1 MCDWSRPCV
10 PLFDHDFVNRVT
22 LPRRTQ
28 RRETNWLLD
37 TDQSHRSA
45 LLTGVWYG
53 RHGSNPWPSCG
64 QVIASR
70 TATTVAYTNLLHGI
84 PFCHVLT
91 ILHVFPYVNCRPA
104 APPPQLPSVPS
115 LPRSSSTPGLRPSV
129 PPSHTNCASSLTT
142 THNLAPDLAIPR
154 ERRVIARWC
163 RWRWRRT
170 PVRPLGRLLL
180 FRAGSRQHP
189 ALQGLSNRFRTDF
202 GQISNR
208 FHVHRITFLENP
220 WVAWNIQ
227 TVAPTRRNKFRTASE
242 CLWRQR

>member
-45 LLTGVWYG
+45 LLTGVCFG

-70 TATTVAYTNLLHGI
+70 TATTVAYTNVLHGI

-91 ILHVFPYVNCRPA
+91 ILHVFPYVNCRPSFPA
-104 APPPQLPSVPS
+104 APLRAPLRAPA
-115 LPRSSSTPGLRPSV
+115 PRPDPGLHGCAV
-129 PPSHTNCASSLTT
+129 PPSHTNCASPLT
-142 THNLAPDLAIPR
+142 PS
-154 ERRVIARWC
+154 E
-163 RWRWRRT
+163 
-170 PVRPLGRLLL
+170 LGTR
-180 FRAGSRQHP
+180 SRHP
-189 ALQGLSNRFRTDF
+189 A
-202 GQISNR
+202 
-208 FHVHRITFLENP
+208 
-220 WVAWNIQ
+220 
-227 TVAPTRRNKFRTASE
+227 
-242 CLWRQR
+242 